1 MADVMAIYNDLE
13 CQPPMVKLL
22 YVTPEKISSST
33 RFQDTLDTLNSN
45 NYISRF
51 VIDEAHCVSQW
62 GHDFRPDYK
71 KLGVLKKRFPKS
83 IPLRTLQSIR
93 MEGGTHYSRCL
104 IHLHLH
110 RMLRNRKKDSQ
121 RNQKESLPRIE

>member
-62 GHDFRPDYK
+62 GHDFRPD
-71 KLGVLKKRFPKS
+71 
-83 IPLRTLQSIR
+83 
-93 MEGGTHYSRCL
+93 
-104 IHLHLH
+104 
-110 RMLRNRKKDSQ
+110 
-121 RNQKESLPRIE
+121 